1 MSNNEE
7 YIFPKVPHVNELTF
21 KVCGVLVEP
30 RKLDNIIFLI
40 ENFQKMMPARHL
52 FFFCGSKGY
61 DYYTNLYKDDLL
73 ITVIDLKKDNLNAK
87 EHNNLWKT
95 LSFWDYFN
103 DFTHVLT
110 IQTDGCLCENSAYK
124 IEDFY
129 KYDYVG
135 GYSAYKWWW
144 KETMGLHRY
153 SDYQCFNG
161 GFSFRKIES
170 MKKVLETFPPLP
182 TEDFY
187 QGLSFRSYG
196 EDLYFVVGLLTLNN
210 RSEYTKKYILGLDEL
225 ATKFCTHTHY
235 FHKTF
240 CVHKFDNYTNK
251 QELNN
256 FLKYCP
262 EFYNFIN
269 KNN

>member
-1 MSNNEE
+1 MTNVTS
-7 YIFPKVPHVNELTF
+7 FP

-30 RKLDNIIFLI
+30 RDLDNIVILI
-40 ENFQKMMPARHL
+40 ENFQKVMPARHL
-52 FFFCGSKGY
+52 FFFCGSKKY
-61 DYYTNLYKDDLL
+61 DYYINLYKNDSL
-73 ITVIDLKKDNLNAK
+73 ITIIDLKTNNLNGNQ
-87 EHNNLWKT
+87 HNNIWKT
-95 LSFWDYFN
+95 LSFWEHFN
-103 DFTHVLT
+103 NFTHILT
-110 IQTDGCLCENSAYK
+110 IQTDGCLCENSSYK

-129 KYDYVG
+129 KYDYIG
-135 GYSAYKWWW
+135 GYSAFKWWW
-144 KETMGLHRY
+144 KETQGLHRY

-161 GFSFRKIES
+161 GFSFRKIKS
-170 MKKVLETFPPLP
+170 MKDVLKAYPPLP

-187 QGLSFRSYG
+187 PGLSFRCYG

-210 RSEYTKKYILGLDEL
+210 NNYNKYVLGLDEF

-240 CVHKFDNYTNK
+240 CVHKLDNYINR
-251 QELNN
+251 QELNS

-262 EFYNFIN
+262 EFLPFI